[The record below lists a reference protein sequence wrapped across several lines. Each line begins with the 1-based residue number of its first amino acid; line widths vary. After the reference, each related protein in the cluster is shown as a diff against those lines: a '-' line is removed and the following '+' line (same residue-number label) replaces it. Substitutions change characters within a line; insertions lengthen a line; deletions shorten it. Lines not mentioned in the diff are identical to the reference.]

1 MSFEDLTLKDSSSI
15 AAAAYARAHHLQAG
29 RGTVVEGFLVA
40 HPRVMYRMLQ
50 AQARRL
56 RNANRWRS

>member
-1 MSFEDLTLKDSSSI
+1 V
-15 AAAAYARAHHLQAG
+15 AAGPSVQPFLLAYPQ
-29 RGTVVEGFLVA
+29 VA
-40 HPRVMYRMLQ
+40 YRMLQ

>member
-1 MSFEDLTLKDSSSI
+1 VTPLHCLAMS
-15 AAAAYARAHHLQAG
+15 
-29 RGTVVEGFLVA
+29 GTAVEGFLVA

>member
-1 MSFEDLTLKDSSSI
+1 VAD
-15 AAAAYARAHHLQAG
+15 
-29 RGTVVEGFLVA
+29 VVATRPLRCIVIGGPDVEAFLIA
-40 HPRVMYRMLQ
+40 HPRVMFRMMQ